1 LDFVERGYIAPVFR
15 PVPSLKSSIFGRI
28 RRPVPP
34 AGRTAFLLMLLL
46 TAPSSAAVKA
56 PGDPPIIRTQPIAR
70 NVSEGGHAALAVL
83 LAENAPPLWHQ
94 WWRNE
99 QPLAA
104 NDRVSGTTNFVLN
117 IDTVQIAD
125 SGNYFIIVS
134 NTAGAVTSAVVSLV
148 VSQVVFTFT
157 PVGGTGAWLNISGQ
171 IGDVYR
177 IEVNTNFSGYRTNGY
192 ATNVHGQAQY
202 FDYDPGTGFRQIRAR
217 FDRMLPVLYP
227 GEPDAGAGPLTAKAA
242 VPGSLRAYGR
252 LNQVW
257 RFERSANLVHWV
269 PIATVTN
276 TAGWLSFVDP
286 NIDPTDV
293 LPPHRFYRIAPP

>member
-1 LDFVERGYIAPVFR
+1 
-15 PVPSLKSSIFGRI
+15 
-28 RRPVPP
+28 
-34 AGRTAFLLMLLL
+34 M
-46 TAPSSAAVKA
+46 KA
-56 PGDPPIIRTQPIAR
+56 PGDPPVIRTQPIAR
-70 NVSEGGHAALAVL
+70 NVSEGGHVAFAVL
-83 LAENAPPLWHQ
+83 LAENNPPLWYQ

-104 NDRVSGTTNFVLN
+104 NGRLSGTTNFVLN
-117 IDTVQIAD
+117 IDPVQIAD

-177 IEVNTNFSGYRTNGY
+177 IEVNTNFTGYRTNGY
-192 ATNVHGQAQY
+192 ATNASGQAQY
-202 FDYDPGTGFRQIRAR
+202 FDHDPGTGFRQIRVR

-227 GEPDAGAGPLTAKAA
+227 GEPDIGVDPVTAKAIA
-242 VPGSLRAYGR
+242 PGSLRAYGR

-257 RFERSANLVHWV
+257 RFESSSNFVQWFPLV
-269 PIATVTN
+269 TVTN
-276 TAGWLSFVDP
+276 TAGWVRL
-286 NIDPTDV
+286 IDPTIDPGDV
-293 LPPHRFYRIAPP
+293 LPPRRFYRIAPP